1 MNAAAGSRKALT
13 SLCGLA
19 VSLSHV
25 ATSSEKLAKAVAAN
39 AIDSATA
46 KSPPAPSTA
55 AIIRRL
61 KDTVV
66 LLLTAVTAAAT
77 AAGLSAKSDEEAGG
91 RSGDGGSMRYFN
103 LVKYDYAEVVE
114 RRCIFVICGIWI

>member
-1 MNAAAGSRKALT
+1 M
-13 SLCGLA
+13 
-19 VSLSHV
+19 

-66 LLLTAVTAAAT
+66 LLTAVTAA

-103 LVKYDYAEVVE
+103 LVKYDYAEVFE
-114 RRCIFVICGIWI
+114 RRCVFLSYVNVDI

>member
-1 MNAAAGSRKALT
+1 MT

-66 LLLTAVTAAAT
+66 LLTAVTAA

-114 RRCIFVICGIWI
+114 RRCVFLSYVNVDI

>member
-1 MNAAAGSRKALT
+1 M
-13 SLCGLA
+13 
-19 VSLSHV
+19 
-25 ATSSEKLAKAVAAN
+25 ATSSEKLAKA
-39 AIDSATA
+39 AIDSATRPKA
-46 KSPPAPSTA
+46 YQPPSTAAAA

-66 LLLTAVTAAAT
+66 LLLTA

-114 RRCIFVICGIWI
+114 RRCIFVICECGYNSKPKYSSVQYLSNTKKIFFWF